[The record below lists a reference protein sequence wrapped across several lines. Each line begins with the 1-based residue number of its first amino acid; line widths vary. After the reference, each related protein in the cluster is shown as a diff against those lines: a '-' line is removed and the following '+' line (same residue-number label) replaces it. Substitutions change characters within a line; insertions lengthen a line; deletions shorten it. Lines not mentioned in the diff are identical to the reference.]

1 MGYALGIDLGTTFSA
16 AGITQGDRT
25 EIVPLGNRAAT
36 IPSVVVLRSD
46 GEVLIGD
53 AAVRRSLTEPMRTAR
68 EFKRRLGDPT
78 PLLLG
83 GTPYGAEAL
92 MAHLLAGIVR
102 QVVEQ
107 QGEEPDHIVISH
119 PANYGPY
126 KLDLLEQAV
135 RMAEIGKVS
144 FIPEPVAAAMHYAI
158 RERIEPGQIVAVYDL
173 GGGTFD
179 AALLRKTASG
189 FEQIGEPEG
198 MERLGGID
206 FDEAI
211 FAHVVQAIGPA
222 WQQLDPVDPSTVAAV
237 ARLRDD
243 CREAKEALSIDT
255 DATIP
260 VMLPNIQ
267 TEVRITRG
275 EFEEMIRPRIHETI
289 AALMRAIR
297 SGNVETTDIARVLL
311 VGGSSRIPL
320 VGQMVRE
327 ATGVPV
333 AVDAHPKHAIALGAA
348 LAASQVRPARPDPA
362 LYAPTILPQQSP
374 GLPPVPDATIAV
386 NPPPQ
391 PPPADPGSAGQTIPP
406 ASFSQPVPISHPPQA
421 APPQS
426 APPLADITQI
436 SSGAAGARMVG
447 QFENPLPQETFPST
461 PPPTFTGNS
470 NPTLPPSSPPPAQP
484 PVTAG
489 RSGNDDGGSRLPLS
503 QIAIGGTIAALLL
516 VGLVAFLLFQFLG
529 DDEDDP
535 DDLAGT
541 LGDVATATATE
552 PASITPTATGAPE
565 PTATTPAAAAE
576 NTQVVRAPE
585 PTATNPPPTWTPA
598 PPTNTPE
605 LEPTATPTPTVEPTR
620 TPPVPPGVEYANIL
634 DIQWHEEHQHYHI
647 EFEMYELDILHPDGI
662 DDPHTAQFARPHV
675 HFFVNTVPPD
685 QAGAPG
691 SGPWQLYAGPSPYDG
706 FTPADIPDDA
716 TEICVL
722 IANHDHSVRPDTG
735 NCYPLPPRT

>member
-16 AGITQGDRT
+16 AGLTQDGRT
-25 EIVPLGNRAAT
+25 EIISLGNRAAT

-53 AAVRRSLTEPMRTAR
+53 AAVRRSTTEPMRTAR

-92 MAHLLAGIVR
+92 MAHLLAGMVR

-107 QGEEPDHIVISH
+107 QGEQPDQIVVSH

-144 FIPEPVAAAMHYAI
+144 FIPEPVAAAMHYTQ
-158 RERIEPGQIVAVYDL
+158 RERIEPGQIVAVYDF

-179 AALLRKTASG
+179 AALLRKTADG
-189 FEQIGEPEG
+189 FDQLGEPEG
-198 MERLGGID
+198 IERLGGID

-222 WQQLDPVDPSTVAAV
+222 WQALDPADPATLAAV
-237 ARLRDD
+237 SRLRDD
-243 CREAKEALSIDT
+243 CREAKEGLSLDT

-260 VMLPNIQ
+260 VMLPNVQ
-267 TEVRITRG
+267 TEVRITRS

-297 SGNVETTDIARVLL
+297 SANIDTTGIAKILL

-348 LAASQVRPARPDPA
+348 LAASQNQTAGTSAPEAAAAGAVAGAAILESEPAPPTFSPPA
-362 LYAPTILPQQSP
+362 PISTPPT
-374 GLPPVPDATIAV
+374 PVIWEA
-386 NPPPQ
+386 
-391 PPPADPGSAGQTIPP
+391 PPPADFNQ
-406 ASFSQPVPISHPPQA
+406 Q
-421 APPQS
+421 
-426 APPLADITQI
+426 
-436 SSGAAGARMVG
+436 AAGAGTAAIG
-447 QFENPLPQETFPST
+447 QFNNPAPEATPAPYEPPTFDTGSGGYTPVPPP
-461 PPPTFTGNS
+461 PPPTDTTASSFGDDDDDS
-470 NPTLPPSSPPPAQP
+470 GLPI
-484 PVTAG
+484 G
-489 RSGNDDGGSRLPLS
+489 
-503 QIAIGGTIAALLL
+503 QIAIGGAIAALLL
-516 VGLVAFLLFQFLG
+516 IGLVAFLVLQLRDNGDAG
-529 DDEDDP
+529 DDGDT
-535 DDLAGT
+535 AG
-541 LGDVATATATE
+541 LVGDSPTATATE
-552 PASITPTATGAPE
+552 AAAIE
-565 PTATTPAAAAE
+565 PTATTQAAD
-576 NTQVVRAPE
+576 
-585 PTATNPPPTWTPA
+585 PTATEAPAAVEHTHTAGAPDPTWTPVPPTWTPV
-598 PPTNTPE
+598 PPTWTP
-605 LEPTATPTPTVEPTR
+605 LPQATWTPVPTVEPTR
-620 TPPVPPGVEYANIL
+620 TPPVPPGVEFAHIL
-634 DIQWHEEHQHYHI
+634 DIEWHEEHQHYHI

-662 DDPHTAQFARPHV
+662 DDPHTAQHARPHV
-675 HFFVNTVPPD
+675 HFFVNTVSPD
-685 QAGAPG
+685 QAGSPG
-691 SGPWQLYAGPSPYDG
+691 SGPWHLYAGESPYDG
-706 FTPADIPDDA
+706 FTANDIPADA

-722 IANHDHSVRPDTG
+722 IANPDHSVRPETG
-735 NCYPLPPRT
+735 NCYALPPRN